1 MFIRTESFRD
11 FLQFY
16 PVVSTIIAIQIGLWL
31 VGFIIPPLG
40 DWINA
45 YGVGWNLLITEGEY
59 WRLVTPIFLH
69 AGFGHILFNSFSLV
83 LFAPGLEQML
93 GKIKFLFA
101 YFFAGIAANILTV
114 IVEPNPM
121 YMHVGASGAI
131 FGLFGLYLF
140 IIFFEKHL
148 INPQD
153 AKLILI
159 IAVIGL
165 VMTFLR
171 ANINIAGHLFGFIA
185 GFALGPLILRNV
197 QPFSP
202 WRNKRKAR
210 GNGEIGFDPNRW
222 NKKRYR
228 LKPYI
233 KPILFTIIGILVIIG
248 LLSSLF

>member
-16 PVVSTIIAIQIGLWL
+16 PVVSTIIASQIGLWL

-40 DWINA
+40 DWINT

-121 YMHVGASGAI
+121 YMHVG
-131 FGLFGLYLF
+131 
-140 IIFFEKHL
+140 
-148 INPQD
+148 
-153 AKLILI
+153 
-159 IAVIGL
+159 
-165 VMTFLR
+165 
-171 ANINIAGHLFGFIA
+171 
-185 GFALGPLILRNV
+185 
-197 QPFSP
+197 
-202 WRNKRKAR
+202 
-210 GNGEIGFDPNRW
+210 
-222 NKKRYR
+222 
-228 LKPYI
+228 
-233 KPILFTIIGILVIIG
+233 
-248 LLSSLF
+248 